1 MLIACWA
8 PLSTCTADQEARC
21 LPLIASTLDD
31 HDHSEASL
39 AGFLGLVRT
48 GTLGQAPQ
56 PGNDADAARRVLQWQ
71 RARGEGGAAA
81 DDVEFTR
88 FEALARE
95 LLKVSKAELDQPPHP
110 RLRLSPAASPAGSG
124 AASARPTS
132 G

>member
-39 AGFLGLVRT
+39 SGFLGLVRT

-71 RARGEGGAAA
+71 RVRGDGRAVA
-81 DDVEFTR
+81 DVEFTR

-95 LLKVSKAELDQPPHP
+95 LLKVSKAELDQRRTP
-110 RLRLSPAASPAGSG
+110 G
-124 AASARPTS
+124 
-132 G
+132 

>member
-1 MLIACWA
+1 VSDIPDSPVDLRTVLIGCWA

-39 AGFLGLVRT
+39 AGFLGLVRS

-71 RARGEGGAAA
+71 RARGGGAAA
-81 DDVEFTR
+81 DGIEFTR

-95 LLKVSKAELDQPPHP
+95 LLKVSKAELDRRRNP
-110 RLRLSPAASPAGSG
+110 G
-124 AASARPTS
+124 
-132 G
+132 

>member
-1 MLIACWA
+1 VTDILGSPDDLRALLIACWT
-8 PLSTCTADQEARC
+8 PLSRCTYDQEARC

-56 PGNDADAARRVLQWQ
+56 PGNDADAARRILQWR
-71 RARGEGGAAA
+71 RARGDDGAA
-81 DDVEFTR
+81 DDAEFTR

-95 LLKVSKAELDQPPHP
+95 LLKVSKAELD
-110 RLRLSPAASPAGSG
+110 RRRTAG
-124 AASARPTS
+124 
-132 G
+132 

>member
-1 MLIACWA
+1 MSDIPDSPADLRTVLIACWA
-8 PLSTCTADQEARC
+8 PLSTCTPDQEDRC

-71 RARGEGGAAA
+71 RARGGASAA
-81 DDVEFTR
+81 DDVEFAR

-95 LLKVSKAELDQPPHP
+95 LLKVSKAELD
-110 RLRLSPAASPAGSG
+110 RRRTAG
-124 AASARPTS
+124 
-132 G
+132 

>member
-1 MLIACWA
+1 VSDIPDSPADLRALLIACWA

-56 PGNDADAARRVLQWQ
+56 PGNDADAARRILAWQ
-71 RARGEGGAAA
+71 RGRGDGAAA
-81 DDVEFTR
+81 AHDVEFAR
-88 FEALARE
+88 FEALTQE
-95 LLKVSKAELDQPPHP
+95 LLKVTKAEVD
-110 RLRLSPAASPAGSG
+110 RRRDAG
-124 AASARPTS
+124 
-132 G
+132 

>member
-1 MLIACWA
+1 MSDIPDSPADLRTVLIACWA

-71 RARGEGGAAA
+71 RARGGGVATA
-81 DDVEFTR
+81 DDVEFAR

-95 LLKVSKAELDQPPHP
+95 LLKASKAEIDQRRTP
-110 RLRLSPAASPAGSG
+110 G
-124 AASARPTS
+124 
-132 G
+132 

>member
-1 MLIACWA
+1 MSDIPGSPEGFRELLRACWT
-8 PLSTCTADQEARC
+8 PLQACTADQEARC

-56 PGNDADAARRVLQWQ
+56 PGNDADAARGVLQWQ
-71 RARGEGGAAA
+71 RARGGEAVA
-81 DDVEFTR
+81 DDVEFAR

-95 LLKVSKAELDQPPHP
+95 LLKVSKAELDRRRTP
-110 RLRLSPAASPAGSG
+110 G
-124 AASARPTS
+124 
-132 G
+132 

>member
-1 MLIACWA
+1 VSDIPDSPADLRALLIACWA

-71 RARGEGGAAA
+71 HARGDGSAA
-81 DDVEFTR
+81 DDIEYTR

-95 LLKVSKAELDQPPHP
+95 LLKVSKAELDRRRTP
-110 RLRLSPAASPAGSG
+110 G
-124 AASARPTS
+124 
-132 G
+132 